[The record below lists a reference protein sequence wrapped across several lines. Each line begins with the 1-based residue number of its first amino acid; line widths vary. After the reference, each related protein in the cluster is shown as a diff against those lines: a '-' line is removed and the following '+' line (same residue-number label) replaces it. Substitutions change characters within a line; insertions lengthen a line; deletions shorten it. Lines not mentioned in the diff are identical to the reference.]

1 LATGLT
7 REQIDAL
14 PAYREHPDLYDER
27 QRLAIEWGEAVT
39 LMRARGDDALF
50 ARLKAH
56 FSDQEIVELT
66 MAAAVWNMTNRLNES
81 LHTHLE
87 DHAAAIR
94 PVTHVEQEALLEYV
108 RRVTGATLADAHGA

>member
-1 LATGLT
+1 M
-7 REQIDAL
+7 
-14 PAYREHPDLYDER
+14 
-27 QRLAIEWGEAVT
+27 T
-39 LMRARGDDALF
+39 LMHARGDDALF

-87 DHAAAIR
+87 EHAAAIR
-94 PVTHVEQEALLEYV
+94 PVTHVQQEALLDYV
-108 RRVTGATLADAHGA
+108 RQVTDATLTDAQGA

>member
-1 LATGLT
+1 
-7 REQIDAL
+7 
-14 PAYREHPDLYDER
+14 
-27 QRLAIEWGEAVT
+27 VT
-39 LMRARGDDALF
+39 LMNARGNDALF

-87 DHAAAIR
+87 EHAAAIHA
-94 PVTHVEQEALLEYV
+94 VTHVEQEALLDYV
-108 RRVTGATLADAHGA
+108 RQVTDATLTDAQGA